1 MLVSFYHKFNYI
13 IIKINKQK
21 NYFLN
26 WLNLLDQL
34 PCFEKLVNRQSKWMI
49 LFHLIGESSL
59 SSQDFYV
66 YKEDSG

>member
-34 PCFEKLVNRQSKWMI
+34 PCFEKLANRQNKWMI

-59 SSQDFYV
+59 SSQDFYF

>member
-1 MLVSFYHKFNYI
+1 
-13 IIKINKQK
+13 
-21 NYFLN
+21 LN

-59 SSQDFYV
+59 SSQDFYF